1 VISHLSVAVKNLVI
15 LGAAIAFFISAP
27 AFAVGLTDTD
37 YEYLATQDVK
47 RGSSVI
53 NGLSPKEQSRLHAL
67 INDPGTNND
76 LLARAKIVR
85 DVLSE
90 FEANQDWEKMNPG
103 QLWDAPK
110 RDNGKRPRD

>member
-1 VISHLSVAVKNLVI
+1 MAKFLS
-15 LGAAIAFFISAP
+15 AAIAFFISAP

-37 YEYLATQDVK
+37 YEYLANQDVK
-47 RGSSVI
+47 RGSPII

-67 INDPGTNND
+67 INDPGTD
-76 LLARAKIVR
+76 SDPVARARIVR

-110 RDNGKRPRD
+110 RDGGTRPRD

>member
-1 VISHLSVAVKNLVI
+1 MKNLVV
-15 LGAAIAFFISAP
+15 LGAAIAFFAVTP

-37 YEYLATQDVK
+37 HDYLAIQGIK
-47 RGSSVI
+47 RGSPVI

-67 INDPGTNND
+67 INDPGTDND
-76 LLARAKIVR
+76 LVARARIVR

-110 RDNGKRPRD
+110 RDGKRSRE

>member
-1 VISHLSVAVKNLVI
+1 MKNLI
-15 LGAAIAFFISAP
+15 ACGAAIAFLIITP
-27 AFAVGLTDTD
+27 AFGVGLTDSD
-37 YEYLATQDVK
+37 HDYLATQDVK
-47 RGSSVI
+47 RGNSVI

-67 INDPGTNND
+67 INDPGTDND
-76 LLARAKIVR
+76 PVARARIVR

-110 RDNGKRPRD
+110 RDNGRRPRD